1 MVRLWPIN
9 TRKLSRKIVDD
20 KAHRWGAAVSEYR
33 QCDVCGAPRRVLLHA
48 LGQCL
53 CNHCWEIHASTQ
65 SEVIEMR
72 IVLAIQRDDADAV
85 RSLRT
90 MLTWA
95 HAADL
100 ARRERGLI
108 TGDEDGPE

>member
-1 MVRLWPIN
+1 
-9 TRKLSRKIVDD
+9 
-20 KAHRWGAAVSEYR
+20 
-33 QCDVCGAPRRVLLHA
+33 
-48 LGQCL
+48 
-53 CNHCWEIHASTQ
+53 
-65 SEVIEMR
+65 MR

-100 ARRERGLI
+100 ARRERGL
-108 TGDEDGPE
+108 TAGDEDGAE